1 MALEPVDE
9 KEVRDRFHTDP
20 QPDVVRGISLPL
32 PYSVGSPAAPSE
44 LEENQRQTH
53 PADIA
58 PGQTPLERS
67 RPRPAQLSSELE
79 LTVPLQVLS
88 EGTEVPEVP
97 PTVPDTAPVPEEER
111 DLEEISLGSRPSQ
124 GPFSGGQE

>member
-1 MALEPVDE
+1 MAASNGVPELS
-9 KEVRDRFHTDP
+9 RN
-20 QPDVVRGISLPL
+20 
-32 PYSVGSPAAPSE
+32 PSGWV
-44 LEENQRQTH
+44 
-53 PADIA
+53 P
-58 PGQTPLERS
+58 S
-67 RPRPAQLSSELE
+67 RRSSELE